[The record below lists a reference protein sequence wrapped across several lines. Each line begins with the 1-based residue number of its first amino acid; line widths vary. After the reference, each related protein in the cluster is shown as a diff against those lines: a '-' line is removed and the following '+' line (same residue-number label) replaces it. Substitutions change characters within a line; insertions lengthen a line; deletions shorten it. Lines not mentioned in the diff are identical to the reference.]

1 MGTKVDTVIMPLT
14 LPVRKVAKVAR
25 FSGAVVVVIENRKS
39 RDHIVITNQNNLKI
53 ILGKKTKKPRRHIM
67 KTINSILKMHHLVK
81 TMAIEWTT
89 KDSRID
95 MTTQQIWD
103 KINIKMRQYNKMVKD
118 LMQGQAP
125 SPL

>member
-1 MGTKVDTVIMPLT
+1 MGTKVVSVIMPLM

-25 FSGAVVVVIENRKS
+25 FSGAVVVVEENRKR

-53 ILGKKTKKPRRHIM
+53 ILGRKTKKPRRHIM
-67 KTINSILKMHHLVK
+67 ITINSILKMHHLVK
-81 TMAIEWTT
+81 TMPIEWTT
-89 KDSRID
+89 KDSRTD
-95 MTTQQIWD
+95 MTIQQMRD